1 MAAPRSVN
9 PLNRNKLESL
19 TTKRLLA
26 YLRNLQQCEESI
38 EASDWEEEKV
48 NSKDGIVFKSSEE
61 WRSQYNLVKTV
72 LAERPNI
79 E

>member
-1 MAAPRSVN
+1 MAPRSVN
-9 PLNRNKLESL
+9 PLRQNKLESL

-26 YLRNLQQCEESI
+26 YLSSLQQCEESI
-38 EASDWEEEKV
+38 EASDWTEDEV
-48 NSKDGIVFKSSEE
+48 ASVSGIVFKASDE
-61 WRSQYNLVKTV
+61 WKSQHNVVKAV

>member
-1 MAAPRSVN
+1 MAPRSVN
-9 PLNRNKLESL
+9 PLSPDKLESL

-26 YLRNLQQCEESI
+26 YLRSLQQCEESI
-38 EASDWEEEKV
+38 EASDWSEDEV
-48 NSKDGIVFKSSEE
+48 TSVSGIIFKTSDE
-61 WRSQYNLVKTV
+61 WKLQYNLVKAV